1 MKFYLT
7 KLIFFQDVKSLFFI
21 GSVSGPLYFAV
32 LYFAVININIIH
44 QKITDNFFSSY
55 RSVTSVSL
63 YIIIR
68 KFKIPFFLR
77 PTSVSCGQ
85 HWRMFKAW
93 IKLRIPDIMS
103 ALSWFCY
110 FASRV
115 LDELSIPSFSACI
128 KCSSMVSHLFLA
140 TKITESSSKLRKF
153 NPENSSRKMLSSSIR
168 TVGYFVQM

>member
-1 MKFYLT
+1 MPDHAVLLAIKFYQT

-32 LYFAVININIIH
+32 LYFAVLDINIIH
-44 QKITDNFFSSY
+44 QKITDNFFLIAALHPY
-55 RSVTSVSL
+55 LL

-93 IKLRIPDIMS
+93 IKLRIPDIVS
-103 ALSWFCY
+103 ALS
-110 FASRV
+110 
-115 LDELSIPSFSACI
+115 
-128 KCSSMVSHLFLA
+128 
-140 TKITESSSKLRKF
+140 
-153 NPENSSRKMLSSSIR
+153 
-168 TVGYFVQM
+168 